1 MFTKEDYAN
10 YFNELEEIFK
20 KTLVIYTD
28 LLNDLSDNAIRS
40 KLFMLAAE
48 DDDAFSFVA
57 ETKEKYF

>member
-1 MFTKEDYAN
+1 MFTKEDYSG
-10 YFNELEEIFK
+10 YFNELEEMFR

-28 LLNDLSDNAIRS
+28 LLNELSDNAIRS

-48 DDDAFSFVA
+48 DNDAFSFIA

>member
-1 MFTKEDYAN
+1 MFTKEDYSS
-10 YFNELEEIFK
+10 YFNELEEMFK

-28 LLNDLSDNAIRS
+28 LLNELSDNAIRS

-48 DDDAFSFVA
+48 DNDVFNFVT